1 MLRKSDE
8 SEPAHYRHEIGMNSK
23 LRFDGAL
30 SDGADEVDLDFV
42 RKLVIQP
49 IFASDSLVSPSK
61 KRRYLTG
68 VELRRIEWWDKSKAS
83 EVVTFAIFGN
93 PKEVIRN
100 LVLYRKEHKFNSF
113 WSDVDKKGIQVV
125 TAEEER
131 AAESEHG
138 RKATKWFF
146 CRLSAVHCI
155 NSGRGKSF
163 GKKGKADKTLCH
175 RNPHCCCGVH
185 PYGPVHWRRTIA
197 ATNTSP
203 SRDCRCLSHCGFL
216 RKG

>member
-1 MLRKSDE
+1 
-8 SEPAHYRHEIGMNSK
+8 MNSK

-146 CRLSAVHCI
+146 ADYLPSIASTADEAKALARKAKPTRHYVIETLIVAVVCTLMGLFIGEEPSRLRILLPVEIAAVFLI
-155 NSGRGKSF
+155 VAFYGRVEEWF
-163 GKKGKADKTLCH
+163 
-175 RNPHCCCGVH
+175 
-185 PYGPVHWRRTIA
+185 RTIVR
-197 ATNTSP
+197 TRR
-203 SRDCRCLSHCGFL
+203 SRKKS
-216 RKG
+216 